1 MKSLHCIVTGKVQGG
16 NFQGWLQKEAEQLNI
31 TGWVRNVADGQA
43 EIIAQ
48 GDPTAL
54 KSFDELLRT
63 KAPLPDVEDIRC
75 EVVDYDKT
83 FEKFEM
89 RG

>member
-1 MKSLHCIVTGKVQGG
+1 MKSLHCIVKGTVQGG

-31 TGWVRNVADGQA
+31 NGWVRNIADSEA
-43 EIIAQ
+43 EIMAQ
-48 GDPTAL
+48 GDPTNL
-54 KSFDELLRT
+54 KELAELIRN
-63 KAPLPDVEDIRC
+63 KAPLPDVEDIQC

-83 FEKFEM
+83 FEGFEM